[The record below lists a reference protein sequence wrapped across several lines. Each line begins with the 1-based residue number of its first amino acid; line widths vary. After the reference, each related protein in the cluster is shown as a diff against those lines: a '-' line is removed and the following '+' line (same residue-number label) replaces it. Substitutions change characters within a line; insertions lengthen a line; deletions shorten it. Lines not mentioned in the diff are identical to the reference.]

1 MQRLSCVLLIA
12 LAACSSPKA
21 AQTMP
26 MAAAD
31 GPTCAAAADHT
42 MDLLSKGAPDARP
55 GLVKSIRDTL
65 VSHCEKDEWS
75 AATRTCFAQVAS
87 KEDAQT
93 CETSLSEVQRQALDK
108 EHVGGGDAG
117 GAAAPAPS
125 AAMPPP
131 PPSSGSR
138 GATTKNKPKKGGDPE
153 DGGE

>member
-1 MQRLSCVLLIA
+1 
-12 LAACSSPKA
+12 
-21 AQTMP
+21 MP

-65 VSHCEKDEWS
+65 VSHCEKDQWS
-75 AATRTCFAQVAS
+75 ATTRTCFAQVAS
-87 KEDAQT
+87 KEDAKT

-108 EHVGGGDAG
+108 EHVGGDDPGEG
-117 GAAAPAPS
+117 GSAPAPS

-131 PPSSGSR
+131 PPPPASGSR
-138 GATTKNKPKKGGDPE
+138 GATTKGGPKKGGDPE